1 MFYIFLEGRRF
12 QHLVV
17 LIKCIYIIQ
26 YTICEGAYILGG
38 VFLRMKSFH
47 FYVYYVISVSRCTNK
62 PISRC
67 VLL

>member
-1 MFYIFLEGRRF
+1 MLHIFWKVF

-17 LIKCIYIIQ
+17 LKCIYIIQ
-26 YTICEGAYILGG
+26 YTICEGAYTWWRL
-38 VFLRMKSFH
+38 LRMKSFH

-67 VLL
+67 VL